1 MICLFLLGQSTAR
14 SEFVLFESG
23 QVRPLALS
31 PDGAQLFAVNTPD
44 NHLEVFRVDSGTLIH
59 SVSVPVGLEPV
70 AVAARTNHEVW
81 VVNHLSDSV
90 CVIDLSS
97 VPPRVVRTILVG
109 DEPRDIVFAGTGGNR
124 AFITTA
130 HRGQNSPYNDPANP
144 GELTTSGIG
153 RADVWV
159 FDADDLGSSLG
170 GDPITIVTHF
180 ADTPRALAVTP
191 DGSRVYAAAF
201 KSGNRTATIAE
212 SAVCDG
218 GDTAAPCRPQ
228 EFELLA
234 PGGLP
239 APNQNIEGVP
249 GPETGLIVKF
259 NGGAWI
265 DELGRNWRNMV
276 RFDLPDQD
284 VFAID
289 ANANPPVEVDSFE
302 GVGTVLFNMAVNP
315 VNGKVYVTN
324 TQANNFTRF
333 EGTRPAI
340 SPVSSVVGHLHR
352 ARITVI
358 DPSNGE
364 VATRGLNKLIDYS
377 INPAPAIVKA
387 HTLATPMGMAV
398 SSDGQTL
405 YVAAAGSNKVG
416 IYDTQQLEQDSFV
429 PALENQ
435 IVVPGG
441 GPTGLVLDEVSQR
454 LYVLTRF
461 TNSIA
466 VIDTEARRQVASHPL
481 HSPEPVFVRKGRR
494 FLYDATLTSSNGEAS
509 CAACHVEGDKDE
521 LAWDLGNPLG
531 VVEANPNPFIDTGG
545 GESSEFH
552 PMKGPMT
559 TQTFRGMATHG
570 PMHWRGDRT
579 GGSDPEGDPLDE
591 VAAFK
596 RFNVAFE
603 GLLGRTGPLSNQEI
617 QLFTDFALRITPP
630 PNPIRN
636 LDDSLT
642 PKQAAGRTF
651 FFSEPMTLGGKTCNS
666 CHLLDPINR
675 MFGTSG
681 RSVFRDGQAM
691 KVPQL
696 RNMYDKVGK
705 FGQPATRTFIPGGNR
720 YMGPQIRGFGYN
732 HDGSTDTLER
742 AISPL
747 AFFFPRPEDR
757 KNVVQFLFAIDSN
770 LKPIVGQQITL
781 TASNATTVDS
791 RADLLVERCLLG
803 DCDLIVKGTV
813 EGRARGA
820 VLFPDGQFAW
830 DDTADGTVA
839 YGVLRALAQ
848 VPGQELTFTAVPLGS
863 GFRIGIDRDR
873 DLVLDGQDNCPG
885 HWNHFQGDTDGDGV
899 GDPCDLTPAG

>member
-1 MICLFLLGQSTAR
+1 MICVFLLGQSTAR

-70 AVAARTNHEVW
+70 AVAARTNDEVW

-130 HRGQNSPYNDPANP
+130 HQGQNSPYNDPANP

-191 DGSRVYAAAF
+191 DG
-201 KSGNRTATIAE
+201 
-212 SAVCDG
+212 
-218 GDTAAPCRPQ
+218 
-228 EFELLA
+228 
-234 PGGLP
+234 
-239 APNQNIEGVP
+239 VP
-249 GPETGLIVKF
+249 GPETGMIVKF

-289 ANANPPVEVDSFE
+289 ANANPPVEVDSFG

-333 EGTRPAI
+333 EGTRPPV

-387 HTLATPMGMAV
+387 HTLATPMGIAV

-405 YVAAAGSNKVG
+405 YVAAVGSNKVG

-441 GPTGLVLDEVSQR
+441 GP
-454 LYVLTRF
+454 
-461 TNSIA
+461 
-466 VIDTEARRQVASHPL
+466 
-481 HSPEPVFVRKGRR
+481 
-494 FLYDATLTSSNGEAS
+494 
-509 CAACHVEGDKDE
+509 
-521 LAWDLGNPLG
+521 
-531 VVEANPNPFIDTGG
+531 
-545 GESSEFH
+545 
-552 PMKGPMT
+552 
-559 TQTFRGMATHG
+559 
-570 PMHWRGDRT
+570 
-579 GGSDPEGDPLDE
+579 
-591 VAAFK
+591 
-596 RFNVAFE
+596 
-603 GLLGRTGPLSNQEI
+603 
-617 QLFTDFALRITPP
+617 
-630 PNPIRN
+630 IR
-636 LDDSLT
+636 
-642 PKQAAGRTF
+642 
-651 FFSEPMTLGGKTCNS
+651 
-666 CHLLDPINR
+666 
-675 MFGTSG
+675 
-681 RSVFRDGQAM
+681 
-691 KVPQL
+691 
-696 RNMYDKVGK
+696 
-705 FGQPATRTFIPGGNR
+705 
-720 YMGPQIRGFGYN
+720 
-732 HDGSTDTLER
+732 
-742 AISPL
+742 
-747 AFFFPRPEDR
+747 
-757 KNVVQFLFAIDSN
+757 
-770 LKPIVGQQITL
+770 
-781 TASNATTVDS
+781 TAS
-791 RADLLVERCLLG
+791 
-803 DCDLIVKGTV
+803 
-813 EGRARGA
+813 
-820 VLFPDGQFAW
+820 
-830 DDTADGTVA
+830 
-839 YGVLRALAQ
+839 
-848 VPGQELTFTAVPLGS
+848 
-863 GFRIGIDRDR
+863 
-873 DLVLDGQDNCPG
+873 
-885 HWNHFQGDTDGDGV
+885 
-899 GDPCDLTPAG
+899 